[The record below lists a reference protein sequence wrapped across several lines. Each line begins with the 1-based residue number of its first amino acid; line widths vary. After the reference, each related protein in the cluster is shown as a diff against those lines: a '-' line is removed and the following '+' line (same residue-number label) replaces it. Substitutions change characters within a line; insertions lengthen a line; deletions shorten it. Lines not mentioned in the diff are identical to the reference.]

1 MKIIIA
7 GAFAI
12 GSHLAKL
19 LSRTN
24 QDVVLID
31 EDEERLA
38 SVSGDY
44 DLMTLHASPTSV
56 KALKEAGVEDA
67 DLFIGVTL
75 DESINMNSCILA
87 HSRKKLFIHPCDP
100 VGSIL
105 QSFPFLILAY
115 PL

>member
-7 GAFAI
+7 GAHAI

-31 EDEERLA
+31 DDEERLA
-38 SVSGDY
+38 NVSGDY

-56 KALKEAGVEDA
+56 KALKEAGNKPPEED
-67 DLFIGVTL
+67 IQ
-75 DESINMNSCILA
+75 SPIL
-87 HSRKKLFIHPCDP
+87 
-100 VGSIL
+100 
-105 QSFPFLILAY
+105 
-115 PL
+115 

>member
-31 EDEERLA
+31 E
-38 SVSGDY
+38 G
-44 DLMTLHASPTSV
+44 
-56 KALKEAGVEDA
+56 
-67 DLFIGVTL
+67 
-75 DESINMNSCILA
+75 
-87 HSRKKLFIHPCDP
+87 
-100 VGSIL
+100 
-105 QSFPFLILAY
+105 
-115 PL
+115 